1 MTIAR
6 NALYFE
12 DYVLSIQYFNQVIN
26 AKPYLYEPYF
36 FRGLAKI
43 NLDDYQGAESD
54 CDAAIQRNPFVVG
67 AYQIRGLARIRQNKF
82 DEAIEDY
89 KTAIKYD
96 PENVVLWHNLSLC
109 HIQKEDYEAAKE
121 DLGTL
126 LTIAPKYTRAY
137 LMRGEVSL
145 KQNDTIQAL
154 RDFDK
159 AIEFL
164 REKGLATAE
173 KKAGRIAAEGL
184 VATTIKDG
192 DKVAAIVEVNA
203 ETDFVAKN
211 EVFQTFVKEVVEQAA
226 NTDAADIDAFK
237 AEKWA
242 LDTSMTVDEKLA
254 AMIAKI
260 GENMNIRRFE
270 KIVSEDGIVVSYIH
284 AAGKIGVLV
293 EAKTE
298 NNDERVKEALK
309 NVAMQVAALNPK
321 YVSTDDV
328 PEEYKEHEKE
338 ILIAQAKNDP
348 KNANKPEN
356 IIEKMITGRLA
367 KELKEIC
374 LLEQEYVKAENKE
387 TVAKY
392 LEMVSKEVGTPVE
405 LKRFVRF
412 ETGEGLEKKNEDF
425 AAEVAAQM
433 NA

>member
-1 MTIAR
+1 MIKKILTAILLLPTLLYAQINTERVMTIAR

-159 AIEFL
+159 AIDMD
-164 REKGLATAE
+164 RYDP
-173 KKAGRIAAEGL
+173 
-184 VATTIKDG
+184 DG
-192 DKVAAIVEVNA
+192 WGARAIVRL
-203 ETDFVAKN
+203 
-211 EVFQTFVKEVVEQAA
+211 QQ
-226 NTDAADIDAFK
+226 
-237 AEKWA
+237 
-242 LDTSMTVDEKLA
+242 
-254 AMIAKI
+254 
-260 GENMNIRRFE
+260 
-270 KIVSEDGIVVSYIH
+270 
-284 AAGKIGVLV
+284 GKY
-293 EAKTE
+293 
-298 NNDERVKEALK
+298 KEAEADLDS
-309 NVAMQVAALNPK
+309 L
-321 YVSTDDV
+321 S
-328 PEEYKEHEKE
+328 
-338 ILIAQAKNDP
+338 I
-348 KNANKPEN
+348 
-356 IIEKMITGRLA
+356 
-367 KELKEIC
+367 
-374 LLEQEYVKAENKE
+374 
-387 TVAKY
+387 
-392 LEMVSKEVGTPVE
+392 
-405 LKRFVRF
+405 
-412 ETGEGLEKKNEDF
+412 
-425 AAEVAAQM
+425 
-433 NA
+433 